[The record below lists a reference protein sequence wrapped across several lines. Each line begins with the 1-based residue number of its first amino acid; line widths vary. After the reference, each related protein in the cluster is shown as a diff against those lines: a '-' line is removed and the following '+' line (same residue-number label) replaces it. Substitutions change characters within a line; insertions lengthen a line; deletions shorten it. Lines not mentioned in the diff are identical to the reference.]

1 MNEKVSIIIRTKN
14 EERNIKAA
22 LDSLVKNQILSE
34 DAEVIIVDGYSADK
48 TVETASKYPVKIVFE
63 STGTRGG
70 ACNAG
75 WKNAQGELIV
85 FTDADCFFQ
94 KDWIN
99 KIRKSF
105 QNIKTGAV
113 GGVDLTPQNTTSYFQ
128 KASGLLDELRIFPKH
143 GTGNLFRLRG
153 CNIAYRRDALSEC
166 GGFDERFDVA
176 EETELLYRLNNI
188 GYEIVFNPT
197 IAVYHKRRRSLKKYV
212 KQFFGY
218 GHGKFQLVKK
228 HPSLVSSP
236 EIFVPPSLLVFLLIS
251 TLASLV
257 NTIFLP
263 LFYIALTIPS
273 AYTIYVIYNICK
285 SSGNIKLLPGAIVT
299 LFIRNIAAAT
309 GFLAG
314 LLGHV
319 GGFLKVSGK

>member
-1 MNEKVSIIIRTKN
+1 MNVKVSIIIRTKN
-14 EERNIKAA
+14 EEINIKEA

-48 TVETASKYPVKIVFE
+48 TVEIASKYPVKIVFE
-63 STGTRGG
+63 STETRGG
-70 ACNAG
+70 ACNVG
-75 WKNAQGELIV
+75 WKTAQGELIV

-99 KIRKSF
+99 KVRKSF
-105 QNIKTGAV
+105 RNIKTGAV
-113 GGVDLTPQNTTSYFQ
+113 GGVDLTPPNTTSYFQ
-128 KASGLLDELRIFPKH
+128 KASGLLDELRIFPNH
-143 GTGNLFRLRG
+143 DTGVLFRLRG
-153 CNIAYRRDALSEC
+153 CNIAYRRDALSKC

-188 GYEIVFNPT
+188 GYKIVFDPT

-228 HPSLVSSP
+228 HRSLVFSP
-236 EIFVPPSLLVFLLIS
+236 EIFVPPSLVVFLLIS
-251 TLASLV
+251 ALASV
-257 NTIFLP
+257 FNAFFLP
-263 LFYIALTIPS
+263 FFYIALAIPS
-273 AYTIYVIYNICK
+273 AYTIYVTYSICM
-285 SSGNIKLLPGAIVT
+285 SGGNIKLLPGAIVT
-299 LFIRNIAAAT
+299 LFIRNMAAAT

-314 LLGHV
+314 LIGHV
-319 GGFLKVSGK
+319 GGFLKVSRK